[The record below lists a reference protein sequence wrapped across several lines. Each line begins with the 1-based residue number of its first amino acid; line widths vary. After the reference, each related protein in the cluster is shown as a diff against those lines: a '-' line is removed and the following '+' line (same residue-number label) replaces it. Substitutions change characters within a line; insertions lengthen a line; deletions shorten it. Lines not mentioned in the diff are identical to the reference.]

1 MAFNGYTNNLIRDFT
16 MKSFIATLITAAAF
30 AAVGIAP
37 AAAQTTNKAAHK
49 TAMDKAKAD
58 YKVAKDKCDAMSGN
72 AEDICEDEA
81 KLMRAKAEHD
91 AAMKFDNTGN
101 NVMKARGNVIDAEYD
116 LADEKCDALKGDAED
131 KCEMQAKSTRDAA
144 RDANKAK

>member
-1 MAFNGYTNNLIRDFT
+1 

-37 AAAQTTNKAAHK
+37 AAAQTNQAAHK

-58 YKVAKDKCDAMSGN
+58 YKVAKDKCDAMSGH
-72 AEDICEDEA
+72 AEDICEDQA
-81 KLMRAKAEHD
+81 KLARAKAEHD
-91 AAMKFDNTGN
+91 AVTKFDNTGN
-101 NVMKARGNVIDAEYD
+101 NVMKARGNVIDAEYE
-116 LADEKCDALKGDAED
+116 LAEEKCDALKGDAED

-144 RDANKAK
+144 RDANKGK

>member
-1 MAFNGYTNNLIRDFT
+1 
-16 MKSFIATLITAAAF
+16 MKSFIASVIAAAAV
-30 AAVGIAP
+30 AAIGIAP
-37 AAAQTTNKAAHK
+37 AAAQTNKDAFK

-58 YKVAKDKCDAMSGN
+58 YRVAKDKCDAMSGN

-91 AAMKFDNTGN
+91 AVVKFDNTGN
-101 NVMKARGNVIDAEYD
+101 NVMKARGNVIEAEYD